1 MSGTLAQHEVL
12 GGEAQRHVRPG
23 RDDRKRSAFGL
34 GCGSAIVGIR
44 RSSRSAFVPQS
55 LEERRRRPD
64 YGGQAGTD
72 RSLKTLTQHFVL
84 GYFRWVPAGLIFSN
98 SPMTC
103 AILIA
108 TP

>member
-1 MSGTLAQHEVL
+1 MSLSECQHSSIVPFL
-12 GGEAQRHVRPG
+12 LRH
-23 RDDRKRSAFGL
+23 
-34 GCGSAIVGIR
+34 
-44 RSSRSAFVPQS
+44 
-55 LEERRRRPD
+55 PD

-108 TP
+108 TLKLTRMGSRRTATASLGVTGVVPRYHLIR